1 MTARDTIIGKI
12 SEIEQHIIALQNGPQ
27 ITQVQI
33 QALERANAG
42 MTSARMYAISLTDDA
57 DEIGTLANSAETDI
71 QNTLI
76 EADGARESKQLA
88 DGYVAEIEELA
99 TEAINADNI
108 KAQDAA
114 TQAELFRDEAE

>member
-1 MTARDTIIGKI
+1 MTARDTIIAKI

-42 MTSARMYAISLTDDA
+42 MASARMYAMSLTDDA
-57 DEIGTLANSAETDI
+57 DEIQTLANSAETDI

-76 EADGARESKQLA
+76 EANSASESKQLT
-88 DGYVAEIEELA
+88 DGYVAEIEELV
-99 TEAINADNI
+99 T
-108 KAQDAA
+108 
-114 TQAELFRDEAE
+114 